1 MKSELNED
9 VLLAHH
15 TKEAGL
21 SLRMVE
27 NEALYQTRMY
37 DTLSQAWHGWS
48 RIFSGSLRSTLKLSV
63 TAFAILFFSLLPL
76 LCLTAAIG
84 MRWETTETQWNF
96 AVGMWSAV
104 VLLSYFPNWKFYS
117 FLPIKNRWSLAYP
130 LGALFTV
137 MFLSFALL
145 KHWGFASTL

>member
-1 MKSELNED
+1 MFCWLTIQKKRGCLFGWLKMRLCIKH
-9 VLLAHH
+9 VCTTPYH
-15 TKEAGL
+15 
-21 SLRMVE
+21 R
-27 NEALYQTRMY
+27 
-37 DTLSQAWHGWS
+37 HGWS